1 MKNSTNKTSAALRAL
16 PWIAPVLV
24 LIAAIVAYPVGLM
37 VWNSTRKISRIGR
50 DKGFVGLDNYA
61 KVLHDPALPRV
72 LANTAI
78 WVIAVVVIT
87 IVLSLALA
95 NFLNK
100 AFPGRRLVRL
110 AVIIPWAASVVMT
123 TTVVY
128 YSLQPKLGLAQQFL
142 KDIGLT
148 SRTDLGITSQPIPA
162 FLVAIAVAVFVSLPF
177 TTYTLLAGHQAITN
191 DVLEAARVDG
201 ASKVR
206 TYFSIILPQLKPA
219 LATATTINII
229 NVFNNI
235 PILQVMTGAIPGN
248 SADTT
253 TTLLFKYIRAR
264 GHVDWASALSVLN
277 LVLMIVIIGI
287 YLALAKPM
295 RGVEDSCSKTG
306 GNGTA
311 NRRPREHTRTPACA
325 LQRA

>member
-1 MKNSTNKTSAALRAL
+1 MKNNKNKTSAALRAL
-16 PWIAPVLV
+16 PWLAPVLV
-24 LIAAIVAYPVGLM
+24 LIAAIVAYPMGLM
-37 VWNSTRKISRIGR
+37 IFNSTRKISRIGR
-50 DKGFVGLDNYA
+50 DKGFVGLDNYT
-61 KVLHDPALPRV
+61 KVLSDPALPRV

-206 TYFSIILPQLKPA
+206 TYAAETSTGNRHHHQHHQRVQQHPNPA
-219 LATATTINII
+219 GYDRRHPRQQRRHHDHTAVQIH
-229 NVFNNI
+229 
-235 PILQVMTGAIPGN
+235 PR
-248 SADTT
+248 S
-253 TTLLFKYIRAR
+253 
-264 GHVDWASALSVLN
+264 
-277 LVLMIVIIGI
+277 
-287 YLALAKPM
+287 
-295 RGVEDSCSKTG
+295 
-306 GNGTA
+306 
-311 NRRPREHTRTPACA
+311 RPRRLGQCPFGSEFGPDDRHHRDLSGSCETNEGG
-325 LQRA
+325 